1 MVGRERRERGSEVPG
16 MAAQLT
22 LAPARE
28 RRAGWYL
35 FLPAAVL
42 LAVFFVVPLGLMV
55 ETSLRKGVDTY
66 QEIFTSPVYRLVLA
80 NTLRTA
86 LLTTL
91 FCLLLAYPYAY
102 MLNRVGPRLKLVML
116 GVVLLPFW
124 TSLLVRSFA
133 WVGLLQNSGLIN
145 TVLKSLGLIDEPLA
159 LIRTPLGILI
169 GMVHVL
175 LPYMVLPLVNTMGGI
190 DPSVMRAARSL
201 GAGPFKRF
209 TRVFLPLSMPG
220 VISGTVLVFVLS
232 LGFYITPAL
241 LGDARDAM
249 IGETIVQEVTRYG
262 PVTAS
267 ALGLLLL
274 MGTLVTLALLFAAQR
289 VGTARK
295 KTVS

>member
-1 MVGRERRERGSEVPG
+1 MATQLASQQRRERR
-16 MAAQLT
+16 T
-22 LAPARE
+22 
-28 RRAGWYL
+28 GWL
-35 FLPAAVL
+35 LLLPAAL
-42 LAVFFVVPLGLMV
+42 LLGAFFLVPLGLMV
-55 ETSLRKGVDTY
+55 GTSLRDGSQTY
-66 QEIFTSPVYRLVLA
+66 IDIFESPVYRLVLG

-91 FCLLLAYPYAY
+91 FCLLLAYPFAY
-102 MLNRVGPRLKLVML
+102 VVNRVGPRTKML
-116 GVVLLPFW
+116 MFGVVLLPFW

-133 WVGLLQNSGLIN
+133 WVGLLQDSGLVN
-145 TVLKSLGLIDEPLA
+145 SVLLGIGVIDEPLA

-175 LPYMVLPLVNTMGGI
+175 LPYMVLPLVTTMSNI
-190 DPSVMRAARSL
+190 DPSVLRAAHSL

-209 TRVFLPLSMPG
+209 TRVFFPLSLPG
-220 VISGTVLVFVLS
+220 VASGAVLVFVLS

-241 LGDARDAM
+241 LGGPRDAM

-274 MGTLVTLALLFAAQR
+274 AGTLVSLALLLVLR
-289 VGTARK
+289 SVGSTQKKAR
-295 KTVS
+295 

>member
-1 MVGRERRERGSEVPG
+1 MV
-16 MAAQLT
+16 AQL
-22 LAPARE
+22 AQKPAKGRL
-28 RRAGWYL
+28 AGWFL
-35 FLPAAVL
+35 LLPAAAL
-42 LAVFFVVPLGLMV
+42 LAVFFAVPLGLMV
-55 ETSLRKGVDTY
+55 QTSLRDGIETY
-66 QEIFTSPVYRLVLA
+66 QEIFSSPVYRLVLG

-102 MLNRVGPRLKLVML
+102 VLTKVSPRTRLIML

-133 WVGLLQNSGLIN
+133 WVGLLQDSGMIN
-145 TVLKSLGLIDEPLA
+145 GTLMTLGLIDEPISM
-159 LIRTPLGILI
+159 IRTPLGVLI

-175 LPYMVLPLVNTMGGI
+175 LPYMVLPLVTTMGGI
-190 DPSVMRAARSL
+190 DPSVLRAAGSL

-209 TRVFLPLSMPG
+209 ARVFLPLSIPG
-220 VISGTVLVFVLS
+220 IVSGSVLVFVLS

-267 ALGLLLL
+267 ALGLVLLV
-274 MGTLVTLALLFAAQR
+274 GTLVSLALLLVVQR
-289 VGTARK
+289 LGSNRRK
-295 KTVS
+295 ER

>member
-1 MVGRERRERGSEVPG
+1 

-22 LAPARE
+22 QGPTRARL
-28 RRAGWYL
+28 AGWFL
-35 FLPAAVL
+35 LLPAAAL
-42 LAVFFVVPLGLMV
+42 LAVFFAVPLGLMV
-55 ETSLRKGVDTY
+55 QTSFRDGIETY
-66 QEIFTSPVYRLVLA
+66 QEVFTSPAYRLVFV
-80 NTLRTA
+80 NTIRTA

-102 MLNRVGPRLKLVML
+102 VLTRVGPRTKLIML

-133 WVGLLQNSGLIN
+133 WVGLLQDSGMLNGALI
-145 TVLKSLGLIDEPLA
+145 SAGIIDEPISM
-159 LIRTPLGILI
+159 IRTPLGVLI

-175 LPYMVLPLVNTMGGI
+175 LPYMVLPLVTTMGGI
-190 DPSVMRAARSL
+190 DTSVLRAAGSL
-201 GAGPFKRF
+201 GAGPFRRF
-209 TRVFLPLSMPG
+209 YRVFLPLSLPG
-220 VISGTVLVFVLS
+220 IISGSVLVFVLS

-267 ALGLLLL
+267 ALGLVLLV
-274 MGTLVTLALLFAAQR
+274 GTLVSLALLLAVQR
-289 VGTARK
+289 LHATRK
-295 KTVS
+295 KER

>member
-1 MVGRERRERGSEVPG
+1 

-22 LAPARE
+22 LQPARD
-28 RRAGWYL
+28 RRAGWL
-35 FLPAAVL
+35 LLLPAAIL
-42 LAVFFVVPLGLMV
+42 LAAFFLVPLGLMV
-55 ETSLRKGVDTY
+55 ATSLRNGIETY
-66 QEIFTSPVYRLVLA
+66 TDIFESPVYRLVLG

-91 FCLLLAYPYAY
+91 FCLLLAYPFAY
-102 MLNRVGPRLKLVML
+102 VVNRVGPKMKMVMF

-133 WVGLLQNSGLIN
+133 WVGLLQDSGLVN
-145 TVLKSLGLIDEPLA
+145 SVLLGIGVIDEPLG
-159 LIRTPLGILI
+159 LIRTPFGILI

-175 LPYMVLPLVNTMGGI
+175 LPYMVLPLVTTMGNI
-190 DPSVMRAARSL
+190 DPSVLRAAHSL

-209 TRVFLPLSMPG
+209 ARVFFPLSLPG
-220 VISGTVLVFVLS
+220 VISGSVLVFVLS

-241 LGDARDAM
+241 LGGPRDAM

-274 MGTLVTLALLFAAQR
+274 AGTLVSLALLLALR
-289 VGTARK
+289 GLSSTRK
-295 KTVS
+295 KS

>member
-1 MVGRERRERGSEVPG
+1 

-22 LAPARE
+22 LRQPGAARW
-28 RRAGWYL
+28 AGWML
-35 FLPAAVL
+35 LLPAAL
-42 LAVFFVVPLGLMV
+42 ILALFFLVPLGLMV
-55 ETSLRKGVDTY
+55 ETSLRDGLETY
-66 QEIFTSPVYRLVLA
+66 RDIFTSPVYGLVLG

-91 FCLLLAYPYAY
+91 CCLLLAYPYAY
-102 MLNRVGPRLKLVML
+102 VLTRVGPRLRLVML

-133 WVGLLQNSGLIN
+133 WVGLLQDSGMLN
-145 TVLKSLGLIDEPLA
+145 GAMQALGLIDEPLQ
-159 LIRTPLGILI
+159 LIRTPLGVLI

-175 LPYMVLPLVNTMGGI
+175 LPYMVLPLVTTMGQI
-190 DPSVMRAARSL
+190 DRSVLRAASSL
-201 GAGPFKRF
+201 GAGPLRRF
-209 TRVFLPLSMPG
+209 ARVFLPLSLPG
-220 VISGTVLVFVLS
+220 ILSGSVLVLVLS

-267 ALGLLLL
+267 ALGLVLLV
-274 MGTLVTLALLFAAQR
+274 GTLVSLALLLAVQR
-289 VGTARK
+289 LGRSRK
-295 KTVS
+295 GVE